1 MSPGYHT
8 RSHCLLLAE
17 FVKTVN
23 KGVLKAQTNVL
34 QQRVILAGSVAK
46 GIGVEDKLT
55 EFKLTKDLAVMVSE
69 EIVYAWQTIALHS
82 CGEVLTDP
90 KRRTKAGADA
100 MQAAVGKLNIAI
112 PGSILKALKAI
123 R

>member
-1 MSPGYHT
+1 M
-8 RSHCLLLAE
+8 CLA
-17 FVKTVN
+17 
-23 KGVLKAQTNVL
+23 A
-34 QQRVILAGSVAK
+34 SVAK

-55 EFKLTKDLAVMVSE
+55 EFKLTKDLAATVNE

-82 CGEVLTDP
+82 CGEVLTNP

-100 MQAAVGKLNIAI
+100 IQAAVDELNVAI
-112 PGSILKALKAI
+112 PRSILDALKAI